1 MDIYIYI
8 AVSYLFILS
17 CFELFFLKFKIR
29 QFVEDG
35 HEFLVCQ
42 SYSKNFGLYG
52 ERVGA
57 LSAVCRDSEEAT
69 RVASQMK
76 LLVRPMYSNPPIF
89 GARLVNIILSDKELY
104 KQWESDCS
112 TMANRISDM
121 RTLLKSTLVAHGSK
135 RSWNHI
141 TDQIGMFCYTGLN
154 KEEVLAI
161 RDKHAVYMTT
171 DGRVSMAGVNSSNVD
186 YLAESMHHVTK

>member
-1 MDIYIYI
+1 
-8 AVSYLFILS
+8 V
-17 CFELFFLKFKIR
+17 K
-29 QFVEDG
+29 DG

-57 LSAVCRDSEEAT
+57 VSAVCRDPEEAD

-76 LLVRPMYSNPPIF
+76 LIVRPMYSNPPIY
-89 GARLVNIILSDKELY
+89 GARIVNTILSDKKLY
-104 KQWESDCS
+104 AQWEVDCK
-112 TMANRISDM
+112 TMADRIADM
-121 RTLLKSTLVAHGSK
+121 RTLLKNTLVSHGSK

-141 TDQIGMFCYTGLN
+141 TDQIGMFCYTGLT
-154 KEEVLAI
+154 KEEVIAI
-161 RDKHAVYMTT
+161 RDKHAVYMTM